1 MSSIKLY
8 GYATSPYVRK
18 VGCFLYYKG
27 VDFEHVPVN
36 PINPA
41 ATIGHTNGTSVPVL
55 EIDGE
60 WRRESS
66 ELAHW
71 LDELFPE
78 KPICPAAHKV
88 KISDIDN
95 WISQTFL
102 LNIFRPAIDSDLNL
116 QNRFR
121 AWRLATL
128 VSAHTPLPEHIRNK
142 WPDLLPLAP
151 FIQKMAKHMD
161 LTESYGDMQK
171 RIAME
176 LMAHI
181 GDGPY
186 MGGFEHPT
194 MLDLAVFPQL
204 VWGYMFGLEDR
215 LSAAQIPTIKDW
227 MKRIA
232 PHLPKNPKLVLDEM
246 MVNPLSAGLK

>member
-1 MSSIKLY
+1 
-8 GYATSPYVRK
+8 
-18 VGCFLYYKG
+18 
-27 VDFEHVPVN
+27 
-36 PINPA
+36 
-41 ATIGHTNGTSVPVL
+41 
-55 EIDGE
+55 
-60 WRRESS
+60 
-66 ELAHW
+66 
-71 LDELFPE
+71 
-78 KPICPAAHKV
+78 
-88 KISDIDN
+88 
-95 WISQTFL
+95 
-102 LNIFRPAIDSDLNL
+102 
-116 QNRFR
+116 
-121 AWRLATL
+121 
-128 VSAHTPLPEHIRNK
+128 
-142 WPDLLPLAP
+142 
-151 FIQKMAKHMD
+151 MD

-232 PHLPKNPKLVLDEM
+232 QHLPKNPTLVLDEM